1 MTAARDMRR
10 VTRGV
15 VRLLLTALVV
25 MASGLTVSA
34 RGVPETPA
42 TISAPATGITVTVA
56 PTGPYTITRRV
67 PGAPAWTFGGDVGHP
82 LTRIVVASGADRI
95 GVYKEITFHYR
106 AGSARSAGIRAYTTR
121 PIVLFRVTYLE
132 HAANTAPFPTLTT
145 YPRHLS
151 YLSYSGVFG
160 RYQFDRGGLG
170 GASDSPRLLFDAHDD
185 AAIFSPASNA
195 MVAATTL
202 IGTPRTGGVALSSGI
217 TTTISSLP
225 AGLTQTTMLAAGTGI
240 NATFDAWG
248 RAMTALQGKVRPP
261 NDADTSL
268 KYLGYWTDNTAAY
281 YYNWESSARYPAR
294 DPANYTGTL
303 LAVRDAFKRMGLPL
317 HYMQLDSW
325 WYPKGPAANW
335 GIAGVIQHWGEYLYR
350 AAPAVFPQG
359 LAAFQR
365 QLGLPLITHARW
377 IDPSSP
383 YTRAYKMSGNVS
395 IDPRFWH
402 DIAAYL
408 QTGGATTYE
417 QDWLGDPTGAV
428 ARNTIHDQTAFM
440 DEMAAAMGARGLSIQ
455 YCMPAARHYLQSARY
470 NNVDTIRVSEDGFKD
485 GLAANGVVDDKWTPF
500 LYDSRLAS
508 ALGVWPFTDAV
519 RSDSRPNL
527 LLATLSGGPVG
538 LADKLNAIESHE
550 ARDRANLLRVARTDG
565 VIVKPDS
572 SLTPIDQVYLQDA
585 AGLHRPMV
593 AAAYSDHGRGMK
605 AAYVLAYS
613 RPRPD
618 LAATAAFTPSGLGFD
633 AHGRVY
639 VYNDATRTGAV
650 QPAGQAV
657 TMRIQPYQQAYDIVV
672 PVGPSGVALLGDT
685 GKFASLGR
693 QRISALSDDGRAVRA
708 TVRFAAGEGPVTLS
722 GYAAAAPSAT
732 GTYGGVHAVR
742 YNVRTHVFSVS
753 VAPGPDGATATVRIA
768 RHTGA

>member
-1 MTAARDMRR
+1 MR
-10 VTRGV
+10 VAGEM
-15 VRLLLTALVV
+15 RLLLTALLI
-25 MASGLTVSA
+25 MASGISVA
-34 RGVPETPA
+34 AHGVPETFA
-42 TISAPATGITVTVA
+42 TISAPATGVAVTVSPA
-56 PTGPYTITRRV
+56 GPYTITRRV
-67 PGAPAWTFGGDVGHP
+67 PGAPTWTFGGNIGHA
-82 LTRIVVASGADRI
+82 LTRIAVTSGADRI
-95 GVYKEITFHYR
+95 GAYREISFHYR
-106 AGSARSAGIRAYTTR
+106 AGSARVASIRAYAAR
-121 PIVLFRVTYLE
+121 PVVLFRVTYLE
-132 HAANTAPFPTLTT
+132 NAANIAPFPTLTT
-145 YPRHLS
+145 YPRHVS

-160 RYQFDRGGLG
+160 RYQFDRGGRG
-170 GASDSPRLLFDAHDD
+170 GTSDSPRLLFDAHDD
-185 AAIFSPASNA
+185 AAIFSPASNP
-195 MVAATTL
+195 MVAATTV
-202 IGTPRTGGVALSSGI
+202 TDVALSSGI
-217 TTTISSLP
+217 TTTIASLP
-225 AGLTQTTMLAAGTGI
+225 AGLTQTTMLAVGRGI
-240 NATFDAWG
+240 NRTFDAWG
-248 RAMTALQGKVRPP
+248 RAMTALQGKIRPP
-261 NDADTSL
+261 NDADTGL
-268 KYLGYWTDNTAAY
+268 TYLGYWTDNTAAY
-281 YYNWESSARYPAR
+281 YYNWEDGQRYPAR

-325 WYPKGPAANW
+325 WYPKGPTADW

-359 LAAFQR
+359 LPAFQR

-383 YTRAYKMSGNVS
+383 YTRAYAMSGNVS
-395 IDPRFWH
+395 IDPRFWR
-402 DIAAYL
+402 DTAAYL
-408 QTGGATTYE
+408 QAGGVATYE

-485 GLAANGVVDDKWTPF
+485 GLAANGAVDDKWTPF

-538 LADKLNAIESHE
+538 LADTVSALESHE
-550 ARDRANLLRVARTDG
+550 ALYRANLLRVARTDG

-593 AAAYSDHGRGMK
+593 AAAYSDHGGGMK

-618 LAATAAFTPSGLGFD
+618 LATTAAYTPSELGFD

-639 VYNDATRTGAV
+639 VYNDTTHAGAV

-657 TMRIQPYQQAYDIVV
+657 TPRIQPYQQAYDIVV
-672 PVGPSGVALLGDT
+672 PVGPSGIALLGDT
-685 GKFASLGR
+685 GKFASLGA
-693 QRISALSDDGRAVRA
+693 QRVSALSDDGRAVRA
-708 TVRFAAGEGPVTLS
+708 TVRFAASEGPVTLS
-722 GYAAAAPSAT
+722 GYAAAAPAAT
-732 GTYGGVHAVR
+732 AAYGGVRAVR
-742 YNVRTHVFSVS
+742 YNARTHLFGVTV
-753 VAPGPDGATATVRIA
+753 VPGPDGATASVRIA
-768 RHTGA
+768 RHAGA

>member
-1 MTAARDMRR
+1 MR
-10 VTRGV
+10 VAGEM
-15 VRLLLTALVV
+15 RLLLTALLI
-25 MASGLTVSA
+25 MASGISVA
-34 RGVPETPA
+34 AHGVPETAA
-42 TISAPATGITVTVA
+42 TISAPSTGIAVTVSPA
-56 PTGPYTITRRV
+56 GPYTITRRA
-67 PGAPAWTFGGDVGHP
+67 PGAPTWMFGGDIGHA
-82 LTRIVVASGADRI
+82 LTRIAVTSGADRI
-95 GVYKEITFHYR
+95 GAYKEITFRYR
-106 AGSARSAGIRAYTTR
+106 AGSARMAGIRAYAAR
-121 PIVLFRVTYLE
+121 PVVLFRVTYLE
-132 HAANTAPFPTLTT
+132 NAANIAPFPTLTT
-145 YPRHLS
+145 YPRGLS
-151 YLSYSGVFG
+151 YLSYSGGFG
-160 RYQFDRGGLG
+160 HYQFDRGGRG
-170 GASDSPRLLFDAHDD
+170 GAADSPRLLFDAHDD
-185 AAIFSPASNA
+185 AAIFAPASNP
-195 MVAATTL
+195 MVAATTV

-217 TTTISSLP
+217 TTTIASLP
-225 AGLTQTTMLAAGTGI
+225 AGLTQTTMLAVGRGI
-240 NATFDAWG
+240 NRTFDAWG

-261 NDADTSL
+261 NDADASL
-268 KYLGYWTDNTAAY
+268 TYLGYWTDNTTAY
-281 YYNWESSARYPAR
+281 YYNWENSDRYPAR

-325 WYPKGPAANW
+325 WYPKGPMADW

-383 YTRAYKMSGNVS
+383 YTRAYEMSGNVS

-402 DIAAYL
+402 DTAAYL
-408 QTGGATTYE
+408 QKGGVATYE

-470 NNVDTIRVSEDGFKD
+470 DNVDTIRVSEDGFKD
-485 GLAANGVVDDKWTPF
+485 GLAANGAVDDKWTPF

-538 LADKLNAIESHE
+538 LADGVSALESHE
-550 ARDRANLLRVARTDG
+550 ALYRANLLRVARTDG

-593 AAAYSDHGRGMK
+593 AAAYSDHGGGMK

-618 LAATAAFTPSGLGFD
+618 LATTAAYTPSELGFD

-639 VYNDATRTGAV
+639 VYNDTTHAGAV
-650 QPAGQAV
+650 QPAGQVV
-657 TMRIQPYQQAYDIVV
+657 TPRIQPYQQAYDIVV
-672 PVGPSGVALLGDT
+672 PVGPSGIALLGDT
-685 GKFASLGR
+685 GKFASLGA
-693 QRISALSDDGRAVRA
+693 QRIRALSDDGRAVRA
-708 TVRFAAGEGPVTLS
+708 TISFAAGEGPVTLS

-732 GTYGGVHAVR
+732 AIYGSVRAVR
-742 YNVRTHVFSVS
+742 YNARTHLFGVTV
-753 VAPGPDGATATVRIA
+753 VPGPDGATAKVRIA
-768 RHTGA
+768 RHAGA

>member
-1 MTAARDMRR
+1 MTMAGGM
-10 VTRGV
+10 RGV
-15 VRLLLTALVV
+15 VRPLLTALLV

-34 RGVPETPA
+34 RGVPATPTA
-42 TISAPATGITVTVA
+42 ISTPATGISVMVSPA
-56 PTGPYTITRRV
+56 GPYTITRRS
-67 PGAPAWTFGGDVGHP
+67 PGAPTWTFGGDIGHP
-82 LTRIVVASGADRI
+82 LTRIAVTSGADRI
-95 GVYKEITFHYR
+95 GAYKEITFQYR
-106 AGSARSAGIRAYTTR
+106 AGSARGAGIRAYAAR
-121 PIVLFRVTYLE
+121 PVVLFRVTYLE
-132 HAANTAPFPTLTT
+132 NAANIAPFPTLTT
-145 YPRHLS
+145 YPRGLF

-160 RYQFDRGGLG
+160 HYQFDRGGLG

-185 AAIFSPASNA
+185 AAIFSPASNP
-195 MVAATTL
+195 MVAATTVS
-202 IGTPRTGGVALSSGI
+202 GVALSSGI
-217 TTTISSLP
+217 TTTIASLP
-225 AGLTQTTMLAAGTGI
+225 AGLTQTTMLAVGRGI

-248 RAMTALQGKVRPP
+248 RAMTDLQGKIRPS

-325 WYPKGPAANW
+325 WYPKGPTADW
-335 GIAGVIQHWGEYLYR
+335 GITGVIQHWGEYLYR

-359 LAAFQR
+359 LVAFQR
-365 QLGLPLITHARW
+365 QLGLPLIAHARW

-383 YTRAYKMSGNVS
+383 YTRAYEMSGNVS

-402 DIAAYL
+402 DTAAYL
-408 QTGGATTYE
+408 QAGGVATYE

-440 DEMAAAMGARGLSIQ
+440 DEMASAMSARGLSIQ

-470 NNVDTIRVSEDGFKD
+470 DNVDTIRVSEDGFKD
-485 GLAANGVVDDKWTPF
+485 GLAANGAVDDKWTPF

-508 ALGVWPFTDAV
+508 ALGGWPFTDAV

-527 LLATLSGGPVG
+527 LLATLSAGPVG
-538 LADKLNAIESHE
+538 LADKVSAIESHE
-550 ARDRANLLRVARTDG
+550 ARYRANLLRVARTDG

-593 AAAYSDHGRGMK
+593 AAAYSDHGGGMK

-618 LAATAAFTPSGLGFD
+618 LAATTAFMPSGLGFD
-633 AHGRVY
+633 PHSRVY
-639 VYNDATRTGAV
+639 VYDDATRTGTV

-657 TMRIQPYQQAYDIVV
+657 TLRIQPYQQAYDIVV

-685 GKFASLGR
+685 GKFASLGA
-693 QRISALSDDGRAVRA
+693 QRIRTMSDDGHAVRA
-708 TVRFAAGEGPVTLS
+708 TVRFAAGEDPVTLS
-722 GYAAAAPSAT
+722 GYAAAAPAAT
-732 GTYGGVHAVR
+732 ATYGSVRAVR
-742 YNVRTHVFSVS
+742 YNARTHMFGVTVT
-753 VAPGPDGATATVRIA
+753 PGPDGATATVRIT
-768 RHTGA
+768 RHPGA

>member
-1 MTAARDMRR
+1 MR
-10 VTRGV
+10 VAGEM
-15 VRLLLTALVV
+15 RLLLTALLI
-25 MASGLTVSA
+25 MASGISVA
-34 RGVPETPA
+34 AHGVPETFA
-42 TISAPATGITVTVA
+42 TISAPATGVAVTVSPA
-56 PTGPYTITRRV
+56 GPYTITRRV
-67 PGAPAWTFGGDVGHP
+67 PGAPTWTFGGNIGHA
-82 LTRIVVASGADRI
+82 LTRIAVTSGADRI
-95 GVYKEITFHYR
+95 GAYREISFHYR
-106 AGSARSAGIRAYTTR
+106 AGSARVASIRAYAAR
-121 PIVLFRVTYLE
+121 PVVLFRVTYLE
-132 HAANTAPFPTLTT
+132 NAANIAPFPTLTT
-145 YPRHLS
+145 YPRHVS

-160 RYQFDRGGLG
+160 RYQFDRGGRG
-170 GASDSPRLLFDAHDD
+170 GTSDSPRLLFDAHDD
-185 AAIFSPASNA
+185 AAIFSPASNP
-195 MVAATTL
+195 MVAATTV
-202 IGTPRTGGVALSSGI
+202 TDVALSSGI
-217 TTTISSLP
+217 TTTIASLP
-225 AGLTQTTMLAAGTGI
+225 AGLTQTTMLAVGRGI
-240 NATFDAWG
+240 NRTFDAWG
-248 RAMTALQGKVRPP
+248 RAMTALQGKIRPP
-261 NDADTSL
+261 NDADTGL
-268 KYLGYWTDNTAAY
+268 TYLGYWTDNTAAY
-281 YYNWESSARYPAR
+281 YYNWEDGQRYPAR

-325 WYPKGPAANW
+325 WYPKGPTADW

-359 LAAFQR
+359 LPAFQR

-383 YTRAYKMSGNVS
+383 YTRAYAMSGNVS
-395 IDPRFWH
+395 IDPRFWR
-402 DIAAYL
+402 DTAAYL
-408 QTGGATTYE
+408 QAGGVATYE

-485 GLAANGVVDDKWTPF
+485 GLAANGAVDDKWTPF

-538 LADKLNAIESHE
+538 LADTVSALESHE
-550 ARDRANLLRVARTDG
+550 ALYRANLLRVARTDG

-593 AAAYSDHGRGMK
+593 AAAYSDHGGGMK

-618 LAATAAFTPSGLGFD
+618 LAATAAYMPSELGFD

-639 VYNDATRTGAV
+639 VYNDATRTGTV
-650 QPAGQAV
+650 QPAGQVV
-657 TMRIQPYQQAYDIVV
+657 TPRIQPYQQAYDIVV
-672 PVGPSGVALLGDT
+672 PVGPSGIALLGDT
-685 GKFASLGR
+685 GKFASLGT
-693 QRISALSDDGRAVRA
+693 QRIRALSDDGRAVRA
-708 TVRFAAGEGPVTLS
+708 TVRFAASEGPVTLS
-722 GYAAAAPSAT
+722 GYAAAAPSARCAT
-732 GTYGGVHAVR
+732 TRG
-742 YNVRTHVFSVS
+742 RTCS
-753 VAPGPDGATATVRIA
+753 A
-768 RHTGA
+768 